1 MKTSFNI
8 FPSMLDFILSALEAR
23 YCKSG
28 PISINCE
35 KDEDGKLPCHLIGT
49 KRAASPWRKPGD
61 VLEMCARQDVRSWTF
76 LASKLSSGSL
86 MCLEEVPH

>member
-1 MKTSFNI
+1 MYLLIPIYVWRPWTQKNI
-8 FPSMLDFILSALEAR
+8 VKHDE
-23 YCKSG
+23 
-28 PISINCE
+28 
-35 KDEDGKLPCHLIGT
+35 DEDGKLPCHLIGT